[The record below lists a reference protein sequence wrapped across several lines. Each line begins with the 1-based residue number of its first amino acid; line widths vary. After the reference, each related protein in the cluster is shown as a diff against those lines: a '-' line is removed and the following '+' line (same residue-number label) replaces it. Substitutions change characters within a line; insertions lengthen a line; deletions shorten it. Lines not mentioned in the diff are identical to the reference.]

1 MRVAGV
7 DFERELAAA
16 SFLVFFGVNW
26 GAQARS
32 GSLEASSAYLLPGL
46 LWSVSFIF

>member
-7 DFERELAAA
+7 DVERGLAAA
-16 SFLVFFGVNW
+16 SFLMFLGVKW

-32 GSLEASSAYLLPGL
+32 GSLEASSAYLPPGL